1 MPRRLAEALI
11 SRIITRG
18 TMAVCR
24 FCFSFTL
31 VASLSNA
38 AVAQPVD
45 WQRYKVPESGAVVD
59 IPTSIFSKDAGKP
72 ESGYGR
78 RFRTSDNRAILTIQ
92 TLSNDEGDSPAVFL
106 AKKNPPPDVVY
117 RKVTHRFFAISSFR
131 DDKIWYNRCN
141 FGARL
146 ATCVLISYPA
156 SEKRQWDGIVTRI
169 SNTLA
174 SG

>member
-1 MPRRLAEALI
+1 MAL
-11 SRIITRG
+11 
-18 TMAVCR
+18 CR
-24 FCFSFTL
+24 FCFTFAL
-31 VASLSNA
+31 VVALSTA
-38 AVAQPVD
+38 AMAQSVA

-72 ESGYGR
+72 EGGYGR
-78 RFRTSDNRAILTIQ
+78 RFRTSDDRAILTAQ
-92 TLSNDEGDSPAVFL
+92 TVSNDEGDSPEVFL
-106 AKKNPPPDVVY
+106 AKKNPPKNVVY
-117 RKVTHRFFAISSFR
+117 KKVTRRFFAISSFR

-141 FGARL
+141 FAARL

-156 SEKRQWDGIVTRI
+156 SEKPQWDGIVTRI

>member
-1 MPRRLAEALI
+1 MLI
-11 SRIITRG
+11 GSLT
-18 TMAVCR
+18 T
-24 FCFSFTL
+24 
-31 VASLSNA
+31 VAM
-38 AVAQPVD
+38 AQPVD
-45 WQRYKVPESGAVVD
+45 WQRYRVPESGAVVD

-78 RFRTSDNRAILTIQ
+78 RFRTSDNSAILTVQ
-92 TLSNDEGDSPAVFL
+92 TVANDENDSPAVFL
-106 AKKNPPPDVVY
+106 AKKNPPQDVVY
-117 RKVTHRFFAISSFR
+117 KKVTRRFFAISSFR
-131 DDKIWYNRCN
+131 DEKIWYNRCN
-141 FGARL
+141 FAARL

>member
-1 MPRRLAEALI
+1 MDVRRICVAFI
-11 SRIITRG
+11 
-18 TMAVCR
+18 
-24 FCFSFTL
+24 L
-31 VASLSNA
+31 VASLSTA

-45 WQRYKVPESGAVVD
+45 WHRYKVPESGAVVD

-78 RFRTSDNRAILTIQ
+78 RFRTSDNRAILTVQ
-92 TLSNDEGDSPAVFL
+92 TISNDEGDSPTVFL
-106 AKKNPPPDVVY
+106 EKKNPPQNVVY
-117 RKVTHRFFAISSFR
+117 KKVTNRFFAVSSFR

-141 FGARL
+141 FAARL

>member
-1 MPRRLAEALI
+1 MAL
-11 SRIITRG
+11 
-18 TMAVCR
+18 CR
-24 FCFSFTL
+24 FCFLFAL
-31 VASLSNA
+31 VASSSTT
-38 AVAQPVD
+38 AVAQPGD
-45 WQRYKVPESGAVVD
+45 WQRYEVPESGAVVD

-78 RFRTSDNRAILTIQ
+78 RFRTSDNRAILTVQ
-92 TLSNDEGDSPAVFL
+92 TLTNDEGDSPAVFL
-106 AKKNPPPDVVY
+106 AKKNPPQNVVY

-141 FGARL
+141 FVARL